1 MSQSSNLATQ
11 TLPTTLSKFVSIVG
25 SFLNNSWYSTPGPFT
40 IGPDNTV
47 GSIRTFLSF
56 TGTNSY
62 NETLLSYYLNTSYF
76 GQSWMGPG
84 NNGVSIDFGVF
95 VLGSYVESLT
105 GQSTCSGSAVIV
117 NFGSQFCATNLSTA
131 INILTGVHYYG
142 IQQVQTL
149 LNIGNFTTC
158 DAAASSN
165 GK

>member
-1 MSQSSNLATQ
+1 
-11 TLPTTLSKFVSIVG
+11 
-25 SFLNNSWYSTPGPFT
+25 
-40 IGPDNTV
+40 
-47 GSIRTFLSF
+47 
-56 TGTNSY
+56 
-62 NETLLSYYLNTSYF
+62 
-76 GQSWMGPG
+76 MGPG

-131 INILTGVHYYG
+131 ITILTGVHYYG